1 MLIPLYH
8 LRFESYGFHSLV
20 LHTEFVITV
29 RDLFSRSTL
38 FNHICR
44 LPGWRKVH
52 TSLYASHILWPR
64 CVLTHKHAVMDTT
77 CSQFA
82 RTRSCFCICT
92 YFQCLSMSFPYSN
105 APRNASKERCPK
117 LLLYSYVPLYYH
129 TAMLFAMHPEI
140 LWSVHNT
147 FGAHEG
153 HLHVYL
159 RRLIIIARSECL
171 WERALACATRALIHA
186 SHKLYVCIQI
196 WLWLIQSLHS
206 VWKHHWLRGPS
217 FKTILRTKNAFTK
230 PKGHCCP

>member
-1 MLIPLYH
+1 MHSWCSSFTCNAHTIISFTVWII
-8 LRFESYGFHSLV
+8 RFSFSRVAHRI
-20 LHTEFVITV
+20 VITV

-105 APRNASKERCPK
+105 APRNASKERCQN
-117 LLLYSYVPLYYH
+117 SYCIH
-129 TAMLFAMHPEI
+129 MCHSI
-140 LWSVHNT
+140 LIQQCS
-147 FGAHEG
+147 
-153 HLHVYL
+153 
-159 RRLIIIARSECL
+159 SQ
-171 WERALACATRALIHA
+171 
-186 SHKLYVCIQI
+186 CIQ
-196 WLWLIQSLHS
+196 
-206 VWKHHWLRGPS
+206 
-217 FKTILRTKNAFTK
+217 RTCDLFTTPLARMK
-230 PKGHCCP
+230 VTCTFTCVD

>member
-82 RTRSCFCICT
+82 RTRNCFCICT
-92 YFQCLSMSFPYSN
+92 YFHFFKHVFPIQQCSMQCIQGKMPKTAAVFICVTLLSYSN
-105 APRNASKERCPK
+105 ALRNASRELVICSQHLWRAWRSPAQ
-117 LLLYSYVPLYYH
+117 LLASNNQHCTQRMFMGARVCLR
-129 TAMLFAMHPEI
+129 
-140 LWSVHNT
+140 NT
-147 FGAHEG
+147 
-153 HLHVYL
+153 
-159 RRLIIIARSECL
+159 
-171 WERALACATRALIHA
+171 HA
-186 SHKLYVCIQI
+186 NKCV
-196 WLWLIQSLHS
+196 
-206 VWKHHWLRGPS
+206 
-217 FKTILRTKNAFTK
+217 T
-230 PKGHCCP
+230 